1 MDFLKVNYNSQET
14 TLASFDKIA
23 DKLSRDIQLKIND
36 AFYRIVDF
44 FFG

>member
-1 MDFLKVNYNSQET
+1 MDFLTVDYHSQET

-36 AFYRIVDF
+36 TFYL
-44 FFG
+44 